1 MQFDSKVNDLLF
13 SSNAL
18 EKSSPAFLKV
28 EIESFN
34 KAPFGKAIVNIDQ
47 FLPRILHSKLTME
60 FNKARNII
68 GLRVLSDNVI
78 WLWIKDKS
86 VVVVDPSVHEPV
98 IRYINENNFHLEAI
112 LQTHHHSDHI
122 GGTKFLIERWPNVK
136 VIASSKEKKRIPFQ
150 NVSVEDGETLNVLG
164 EEVKIIEVIGHT
176 SSHIAFFLN
185 GENPVLFIGDTLFS
199 GGCGRIFEGTH
210 QQMYS
215 SLERIKSLPKNT
227 LIYCAHEYTKGNIL
241 WALNLKPKDQDIK
254 NKLSEVEK
262 KLSLN
267 ELTIPFLLDEEMK
280 INLFLRAK
288 NLEEFTFLRAN
299 KDLWV

>member
-18 EKSSPAFLKV
+18 EKSNPAFLKV

-34 KAPFGKAIVNIDQ
+34 RAPFGKAIVIIDQ
-47 FLPRILHSKLTME
+47 FLPRILHSNLTME

-78 WLWIKDKS
+78 WLLVKDKS

-122 GGTKFLIERWPNVK
+122 GGTKSLIERWPNVK

-150 NVSVEDGETLNVLG
+150 NVSVEDGETLSILG
-164 EEVKIIEVIGHT
+164 EDVKIIEVLGHT

-185 GENPVLFIGDTLFS
+185 GENP
-199 GGCGRIFEGTH
+199 GTY

-227 LIYCAHEYTKGNIL
+227 LIYCAHEYTKANIL

>member
-1 MQFDSKVNDLLF
+1 MD
-13 SSNAL
+13 
-18 EKSSPAFLKV
+18 
-28 EIESFN
+28 
-34 KAPFGKAIVNIDQ
+34 
-47 FLPRILHSKLTME
+47 

-78 WLWIKDKS
+78 WLLVKDKS
-86 VVVVDPSVHEPV
+86 VVVIDPSVHEPV
-98 IRYINENNFHLEAI
+98 VRYINENNFHLEAI

-122 GGTKFLIERWPNVK
+122 GGTKSLIEKWPNVK

-150 NVSVEDGETLNVLG
+150 NVSVEDGETLNILG
-164 EEVKIIEVIGHT
+164 EEVKIIEVLGHT
-176 SSHIAFFLN
+176 NSHIAFFLN
-185 GENPVLFIGDTLFS
+185 GEDPVLFIGDTLFS
-199 GGCGRIFEGTH
+199 GGCGRIFEGTY

-227 LIYCAHEYTKGNIL
+227 LIYCAHEYTKENIL

>member
-1 MQFDSKVNDLLF
+1 LQFDSKVNDLLF
-13 SSNAL
+13 WSNAS
-18 EKSSPAFLKV
+18 EKSNPAFLKV

-34 KAPFGKAIVNIDQ
+34 RAPFGKAIVNIDQ
-47 FLPRILHSKLTME
+47 FLTRTLHSKLTME

-68 GLRVLSDNVI
+68 GLRVLNDNVI

-98 IRYINENNFHLEAI
+98 IRYIDENNFHLKAI

-122 GGTKFLIERWPNVK
+122 GGTKSLIERWPNVK
-136 VIASSKEKKRIPFQ
+136 VIASSREKKRIPLQ
-150 NVSVEDGETLNVLG
+150 NISVEDGETLNLLG
-164 EEVKIIEVIGHT
+164 EEVKIIEVLGHT

-185 GENPVLFIGDTLFS
+185 GKNPILFIGDTLFS
-199 GGCGRIFEGTH
+199 GGCGRIFEGTY

-227 LIYCAHEYTKGNIL
+227 LIYCAHEYTKSNLL

>member
-1 MQFDSKVNDLLF
+1 MAKCKGDC
-13 SSNAL
+13 
-18 EKSSPAFLKV
+18 FL
-28 EIESFN
+28 
-34 KAPFGKAIVNIDQ
+34 Q
-47 FLPRILHSKLTME
+47 R
-60 FNKARNII
+60 
-68 GLRVLSDNVI
+68 
-78 WLWIKDKS
+78 
-86 VVVVDPSVHEPV
+86 
-98 IRYINENNFHLEAI
+98 
-112 LQTHHHSDHI
+112 
-122 GGTKFLIERWPNVK
+122 
-136 VIASSKEKKRIPFQ
+136 KKRIPFQ
-150 NVSVEDGETLNVLG
+150 NVSVEDGETLNILG
-164 EEVKIIEVIGHT
+164 EEVKIIEVLGHT

-199 GGCGRIFEGTH
+199 GGCGRIFEGTY

-227 LIYCAHEYTKGNIL
+227 SYIVHMNIQRKYIVGIESQ
-241 WALNLKPKDQDIK
+241 AKDQDIK